1 MSSDRLTP
9 FSYCVLALVGRDGA
23 GPHDLARMM
32 RAQGGLYWAAAESQW
47 YAEPKRL
54 EQLGLLRSTRQP
66 GRTTPRTHYE
76 LTEEGRSVLRDWL
89 GRPSSLPRI
98 QHEALVRVLAADLG
112 RDEDVLTSLGSL
124 REDVSAKRELLEE
137 AKERAATLPHRERR
151 LRLVHR
157 LGELFLDAHEQWLD
171 EVEQELSQP

>member
-1 MSSDRLTP
+1 
-9 FSYCVLALVGRDGA
+9 
-23 GPHDLARMM
+23 M

-54 EQLGLLRSTRQP
+54 ERLSLLRSSRQE

-76 LTEEGRSVLRDWL
+76 LTEEGGAALREWL
-89 GRPSSLPRI
+89 AQPSSLPRV

-112 RDEDVLTSLGSL
+112 SDADVAASLGALAEDVA
-124 REDVSAKRELLEE
+124 AKRELLDA
-137 AKERAATLPHRERR
+137 AKERAGTLPHRERY

-157 LGELFLDAHEQWLD
+157 LGELLLDAHEQWVA
-171 EVEQELSQP
+171 EVERELGQP

>member
-1 MSSDRLTP
+1 
-9 FSYCVLALVGRDGA
+9 VLALVGRDGA

-32 RAQGGLYWAAAESQW
+32 QAQGGLYWTAAESQW

-54 EQLGLLRSTRQP
+54 ERLGLLRSTKQP

-76 LTEEGRSVLRDWL
+76 LTGKGAAALREWL
-89 GRPSSLPRI
+89 GQPSSLPRI

-112 RDEDVLTSLGSL
+112 RDEDVLASVGAL
-124 REDVSAKRELLEE
+124 REDIAAKRMLIAA
-137 AKERAATLPHRERR
+137 AKERAEELPHREQY

-157 LGELFLDAHEQWLD
+157 LGDLLLDAHELWVD
-171 EVEQELSQP
+171 EVERELDGA

>member
-1 MSSDRLTP
+1 M
-9 FSYCVLALVGRDGA
+9 LALVGRDGA
-23 GPHDLARMM
+23 GPHDLAQMM

-54 EQLGLLRSTRQP
+54 ERVGLLRSTRQP

-76 LTEEGRSVLRDWL
+76 LTDEGVAALREWL
-89 GRPSSLPRI
+89 ARPSSLPRV

-112 RDEDVLTSLGSL
+112 RDGDVLASLGGL
-124 REDVSAKRELLEE
+124 REDIVAKRALIAE
-137 AKERAATLPHRERR
+137 AKERAETLPHRARY

-157 LGELFLDAHEQWLD
+157 LGDLLLDAHEQWLD
-171 EVEQELSQP
+171 DVDQELSQP

>member
-1 MSSDRLTP
+1 MSSARLTP

-47 YAEPKRL
+47 YSEPKRL
-54 EQLGLLRSTRQP
+54 ERLGLLRSTRQP

-76 LTEEGRSVLRDWL
+76 LTEEGLATLREWL
-89 GRPSSLPRI
+89 GRPSSLPRV

-112 RDEDVLTSLGSL
+112 RDEDVVASLGSL
-124 REDVSAKRELLEE
+124 REDVAAKRELLAA
-137 AKERAATLPHRERR
+137 AKERAAALPHRDRH
-151 LRLVHR
+151 LRVVHR
-157 LGELFLDAHEQWLD
+157 LGDLLLDAHEQWLD
-171 EVEQELSQP
+171 EVEQELGQP